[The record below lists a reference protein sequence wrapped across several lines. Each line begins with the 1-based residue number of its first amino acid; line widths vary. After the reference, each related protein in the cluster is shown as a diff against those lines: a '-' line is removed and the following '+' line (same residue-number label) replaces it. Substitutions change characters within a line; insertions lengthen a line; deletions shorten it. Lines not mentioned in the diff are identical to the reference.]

1 MRFKCL
7 TDSALETCYETE
19 RCFTD
24 ENKDATECP
33 SIDEVATGLNVF
45 DMQELNENGLGVLNL
60 FVDFKVLFR
69 IFSLKIHIFKDRNH
83 RKMD

>member
-60 FVDFKVLFR
+60 FVDFKVLLL
-69 IFSLKIHIFKDRNH
+69 FSSQNSSF
-83 RKMD
+83 